1 MKHLVKIFTIALI
14 LTTFTGCNSDPLD
27 VDVSTINT
35 DPVRILRLERDFFSI
50 NSQNIVQKTGEIN
63 KKYGAFFNRFVNST
77 INRPDSGYQKSILLF
92 VGDKDMRSA
101 FEEIQKCYT
110 DIDLAKIEA
119 ELNDCVKRFKYH
131 FPKRKLPQR
140 FVSYMSGFNYNIA
153 YTDSTIG
160 IGLEMYLGD
169 TSRFYKMLQWP
180 AYKVRN
186 MKQNYMV
193 PDVVRGWLLTEFDN
207 TDPVN
212 NLLNHMIFYGKI
224 YYACEAL
231 LPNAPDSLKI
241 GYSKE
246 QMIYCKTY
254 EKNLWGFFAEKN
266 RLYENN
272 LRTITEF
279 TSEGPFT
286 GAISKECPPRIAM
299 WVGWQIVRSYMN
311 NNKKVTLA
319 ELMNEKD
326 AQKILSKS
334 KYRPS

>member
-14 LTTFTGCNSDPLD
+14 LTTLAGCKSNPLD
-27 VDVSTINT
+27 IDISNISAE
-35 DPVRILRLERDFFSI
+35 PVKITRLERDFFAI
-50 NSQNIVQKTGEIN
+50 NSQNIEQKTAEI
-63 KKYGAFFNRFVNST
+63 KKNCGPFFDRFIYST
-77 INRPDSGYQKSILLF
+77 IHLPDSGYQKSILLF
-92 VGDKDMRSA
+92 VADEDMRSA
-101 FEEIQKCYT
+101 YTETQKCYGDNSLT
-110 DIDLAKIEA
+110 AIES
-119 ELNDCVKRFKYH
+119 ELTDCVKRFKYH
-131 FPKRKLPQR
+131 FPKRKLPLH
-140 FVSYMSGFNYNIA
+140 FVTYMSGFNYNIA

-186 MKQNYMV
+186 MKQDYIV

-207 TDPVN
+207 ADPVN

-224 YYACEAL
+224 YYACDAL
-231 LPNAPDSLKI
+231 LPNTPDSLKI
-241 GYSKE
+241 GYTNE
-246 QMIYCKTY
+246 QMKYCKEY

-266 RLYENN
+266 RLYENS

-299 WVGWQIVRSYMN
+299 WVGWQIVRNYMD
-311 NNKKVTLA
+311 NNKKVTLE

-334 KYRPS
+334 KYRP